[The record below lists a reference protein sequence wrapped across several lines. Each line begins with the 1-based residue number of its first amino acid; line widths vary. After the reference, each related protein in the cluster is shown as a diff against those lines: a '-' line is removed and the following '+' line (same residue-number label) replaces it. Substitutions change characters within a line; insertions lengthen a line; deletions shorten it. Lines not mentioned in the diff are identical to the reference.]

1 MTKGQR
7 TIVSLLAIVAVLLG
21 LNFIVRGSTSAKAQV
36 ATGPVQPSAI
46 GMQAQQTMG
55 SQGNDDDPSSDSS
68 SSDSSSSDSSSSDSS
83 SSDSSSS
90 DSSSRGRDVAPRRG
104 VS

>member
-7 TIVSLLAIVAVLLG
+7 TIVSLLALVAVLLG
-21 LNFIVRGSTSAKAQV
+21 LNFIVPGSTPAKAQV
-36 ATGPVQPSAI
+36 ATGPVQPSVI
-46 GMQAQQTMG
+46 GMQAQH
-55 SQGNDDDPSSDSS
+55 SQGNDDDP
-68 SSDSSSSDSSSSDSS
+68 SSDSS

-90 DSSSRGRDVAPRRG
+90 DSSSRGRDVAPRRR